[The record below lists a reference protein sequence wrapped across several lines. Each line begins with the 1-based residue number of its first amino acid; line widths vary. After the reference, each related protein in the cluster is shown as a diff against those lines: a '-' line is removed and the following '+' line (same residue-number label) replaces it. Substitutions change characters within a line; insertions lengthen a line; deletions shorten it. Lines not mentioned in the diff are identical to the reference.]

1 MRGGDVRTESLFSS
15 VSCEARGPAGHPLRA
30 AADGADR
37 LRSAVPLVCRAVEGR
52 AGVGGHG
59 LHQEPRP
66 TAGGDEPPGPGR
78 MENHNGLV
86 VGALVTQ
93 ATGTAKREAAL
104 VDGLKAKGRITLA
117 TDKGDDVRVDWVFP
131 LNAAT
136 QTLVRLPKRIRTA

>member
-1 MRGGDVRTESLFSS
+1 
-15 VSCEARGPAGHPLRA
+15 
-30 AADGADR
+30 
-37 LRSAVPLVCRAVEGR
+37 
-52 AGVGGHG
+52 
-59 LHQEPRP
+59 
-66 TAGGDEPPGPGR
+66 